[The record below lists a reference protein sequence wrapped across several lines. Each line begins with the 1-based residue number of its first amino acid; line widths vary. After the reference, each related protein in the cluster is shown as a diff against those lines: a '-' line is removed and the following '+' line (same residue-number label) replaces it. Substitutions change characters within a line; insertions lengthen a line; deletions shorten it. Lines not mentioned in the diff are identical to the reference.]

1 MVIPKEDAKKE
12 GRAMKENLIIA
23 LEASWE
29 NDPVRMEDIWERMDK
44 DPDEKTYRTKPEQKE
59 KA

>member
-1 MVIPKEDAKKE
+1 MSDA
-12 GRAMKENLIIA
+12 LIIA

-29 NDPVRMEDIWERMDK
+29 NDPVRMEDIWERMDR
-44 DPDEKTYRTKPEQKE
+44 ESEEEQPAE

>member
-1 MVIPKEDAKKE
+1 MSDAL
-12 GRAMKENLIIA
+12 MIA

-44 DPDEKTYRTKPEQKE
+44 DPDVKAVKPEE
-59 KA
+59 ERA

>member
-1 MVIPKEDAKKE
+1 MSDA
-12 GRAMKENLIIA
+12 LIIA

-44 DPDEKTYRTKPEQKE
+44 KPDKKAYSLKSEEEKR
-59 KA
+59 A

>member
-1 MVIPKEDAKKE
+1 MSDA
-12 GRAMKENLIIA
+12 LIIA

-44 DPDEKTYRTKPEQKE
+44 DPDTEQKGKPEE
-59 KA
+59 KKA

>member
-1 MVIPKEDAKKE
+1 MSETL
-12 GRAMKENLIIA
+12 MIA

-29 NDPVRMEDIWERMDK
+29 NDPVRMEDIWERMDR
-44 DPDEKTYRTKPEQKE
+44 EPEEEPPAE

>member
-1 MVIPKEDAKKE
+1 MNDA
-12 GRAMKENLIIA
+12 LIIA

-29 NDPVRMEDIWERMDK
+29 NDPVRMEDIWERMDR
-44 DPDEKTYRTKPEQKE
+44 DPEVEAVKPEENE

>member
-1 MVIPKEDAKKE
+1 MSDA
-12 GRAMKENLIIA
+12 LIIA

-44 DPDEKTYRTKPEQKE
+44 DPDNKAYKVKPEE
-59 KA
+59 KKKA

>member
-1 MVIPKEDAKKE
+1 MPRMTDILRGTDNMSDAL
-12 GRAMKENLIIA
+12 MIA

-29 NDPVRMEDIWERMDK
+29 NDPVRMEDIWERMDR